1 MPFFQT
7 YWISSLSKNS
17 PPPEPQKP
25 AKKTLEICKICQKL
39 YNNADL
45 FLLSEKNMANNESFL
60 QQNTAAG
67 AEISHLNDDVKI
79 KEILSEQE
87 KLQKLYNEVVAYI
100 QQHSQMPTEEM
111 IKYQTQLKQLSEY
124 YQLNQQKLKTLGYS
138 NVQVNKNVVLKQGA
152 RKNISIKTILLGCGS
167 IVFLFLLGLIFFSLT
182 S

>member
-1 MPFFQT
+1 MLFFQT
-7 YWISSLSKNS
+7 SWMRSLGKNF
-17 PPPEPQKP
+17 PPPEPQEL
-25 AKKTLEICKICQKL
+25 AKKTREICKICQKL

-167 IVFLFLLGLIFFSLT
+167 LVFFFLLIST